1 MLIARDA
8 EVEGL
13 ASGFRTPIALV
24 VVSFVL
30 VMIDGYDMFI
40 VSFLAPLITADLN
53 LTPVSVGQVFAA
65 GLAGSMVG
73 GLVLG
78 PVADRI
84 GRRPTLI
91 VSLALAATATVMC
104 ATVTT
109 FGEFAALR
117 FIAGLGLGG
126 VLAAV
131 IPLMA
136 EHVPAER
143 RDATVTL
150 MFIGYPFGAVVGGAI
165 TAMLL
170 GQGWRNLFVATGLI
184 TFLLIIAA
192 WWLPEPTK
200 ESSSAAA
207 RRADKPSVLAS
218 IKGLFAEGRA
228 GATLAMATGVFCM
241 LLVTYLLN
249 SWTPMIAVRSGFEPH
264 IAALCGVFLNLGG
277 IIGALLSTVLVRRFG
292 LFRLVAVMIAI
303 GAFAIAAIGQLYGSV
318 VMLLCGL
325 FVAGAFAIGGQ
336 QNTPAMAV
344 QLYPQRMRAAGS
356 GWQFAVGRLGSI
368 LGPIVGGHLVAAGIA
383 PRAMFIAVAI
393 PTLVAAV
400 AYAAAGLMRPEQ
412 QVK

>member
-8 EVEGL
+8 EVQGL
-13 ASGFRTPIALV
+13 ASEFRTPIALV

-40 VSFLAPLITADLN
+40 VSFLAPLIAADLN
-53 LTPVSVGQVFAA
+53 LTPVSIGQVFAA

-91 VSLALAATATVMC
+91 ASLALAATATVMC
-104 ATVTT
+104 ATATT
-109 FGEFAALR
+109 FGWFAALR
-117 FIAGLGLGG
+117 FIAGFGLGG

-136 EHVPAER
+136 EHVPVER
-143 RDATVTL
+143 RNATVTL

-184 TFLLIIAA
+184 TFLVIIAA
-192 WWLPEPTK
+192 WWLPEPIV
-200 ESSSAAA
+200 EPSS
-207 RRADKPSVLAS
+207 RHQPKPSVLS
-218 IKGLFAEGRA
+218 SVKGLFAEGRA

-249 SWTPMIAVRSGFEPH
+249 SWTPMIAVRSGFAPQV
-264 IAALCGVFLNLGG
+264 AALCGVLLNLGG
-277 IIGALLSTVLVRRFG
+277 IIGALLSTLLVRKFG

-318 VMLLCGL
+318 VTLLCGL
-325 FVAGAFAIGGQ
+325 FIAGAFTIGGQ

-356 GWQFAVGRLGSI
+356 GWQFAVGRFGSI
-368 LGPIVGGHLVAAGIA
+368 LGPIVGGHLVAASIA
-383 PRAMFIAVAI
+383 PQAMFAVVAI
-393 PTLVAAV
+393 PTLVAAA
-400 AYAAAGLMRPEQ
+400 AYALAGRLRQ
-412 QVK
+412 DQHTRA